1 MLALLR
7 RRDFALLWLGGLV
20 SVTGDWVLRAAL
32 PYFVYEQ
39 TGSTVATAGMVA
51 AALAPGIVLGSVAGV
66 FVDRWNRKR
75 VLVAGNLLQAGTV
88 ALLLLVPHEGW
99 LWVVFAVA
107 AAQSLIAS
115 FASPAESALLPTL
128 VNDEQLVAANAL
140 NVVNNRIGRLLGLP
154 LGATLLATVGL
165 ELVVVVDALSF
176 VLAALLVSPI
186 AAPPA
191 ARMLR
196 AAEGAVSSA
205 AGSAWAAF
213 WGEWLDGLR
222 LVGRERVLA
231 VVFAVLGLMTFGGTM
246 LDPLTVAWVRD
257 ILGEGPQVYAL
268 LLTAH
273 AASGIA
279 GAVLVSRIDVRLA
292 PRLLV
297 GWSSIAAGVALA
309 VRYNVPSVPL
319 ALGLS
324 LFVGLTSVA
333 SAVGVETL
341 VQRAVRDDYRGRVF
355 GALGATG
362 SLLSLLGA
370 LTAGVLAE
378 VVGLVT
384 MLNVA
389 SALIALAG
397 IVVLRAFAPSAAAA
411 ASAEQALARPTL
423 PSRTA
428 RS

>member
-7 RRDFALLWLGGLV
+7 RRDFALLWLGGLL
-20 SVTGDWVLRAAL
+20 SVTGDWVLYAAL

-39 TGSTVATAGMVA
+39 TGSTVATAGMIA
-51 AALAPGIVLGSVAGV
+51 ASLAPGILLGSVAGV

-75 VLVAGNLLQAGTV
+75 VLVVANLLQAATV

-115 FASPAESALLPTL
+115 FSTPAESALLPAL
-128 VNDEQLVAANAL
+128 VAEEQLVAANAL
-140 NVVNNRIGRLLGLP
+140 NVLNNRVGRLVGLP
-154 LGATLLATVGL
+154 VGAALLAALGL
-165 ELVVVVDALSF
+165 ELVVLVDCASF
-176 VLAALLVSPI
+176 VLAALVISPI
-186 AAPPA
+186 VAPPA
-191 ARMLR
+191 ARALR
-196 AAEGAVSSA
+196 AGEDAVAA
-205 AGSAWAAF
+205 AGSAWTAF

-222 LVGRERVLA
+222 LVRRERPLA
-231 VVFAVLGLMTFGGTM
+231 VIFTVLGLMTFAGTM

-257 ILGEGPQVYAL
+257 TFGGGPQVYAL

-273 AASGIA
+273 AASGIV
-279 GAVLVSRIDVRLA
+279 GAVLVSRVDVRLA

-297 GWSSIAAGVALA
+297 GWSSVAAGVALA
-309 VRYNVPSVPL
+309 VRYDVPSIPL
-319 ALGLS
+319 AVSLS

-341 VQRAVRDDYRGRVF
+341 VQDGVRDEFRGRVF

-362 SLLSLLGA
+362 GLLSLLGA
-370 LTAGVLAE
+370 TTAGVLAE
-378 VVGLVT
+378 LFGTVA

-389 SALIALAG
+389 SALIALSG
-397 IVVLRAFAPSAAAA
+397 FVVLRAFSRLAPQPGAAEACAAARA
-411 ASAEQALARPTL
+411 AP
-423 PSRTA
+423 P
-428 RS
+428 

>member
-32 PYFVYEQ
+32 PYFVYER
-39 TGSTVATAGMVA
+39 TGSTVATAGMIA

-107 AAQSLIAS
+107 AAQSLIGS

-128 VNDEQLVAANAL
+128 VGDEQLVAANAL
-140 NVVNNRIGRLLGLP
+140 NVVNNRIGRLLGVP
-154 LGATLLATVGL
+154 LGATLLAALGL
-165 ELVVVVDALSF
+165 ELVVVVDAASF

-186 AAPPA
+186 VAPPS
-191 ARMLR
+191 ARVLR
-196 AAEGAVSSA
+196 AAAGAVSAA

-213 WGEWLDGLR
+213 WVEWLDGLR

-231 VVFAVLGLMTFGGTM
+231 VVFGVLGLMTFGGTM

-257 ILGEGPQVYAL
+257 VLGEGPQVYAL

-297 GWSSIAAGVALA
+297 GWSSIAAGIALA
-309 VRYNVPSVPL
+309 VRYTVPSVPL

-389 SALIALAG
+389 SALIVLAG
-397 IVVLRAFAPSAAAA
+397 VVVLRAFSPTAAA
-411 ASAEQALARPTL
+411 ASAEQALVSARCAP
-423 PSRTA
+423 P
-428 RS
+428 

>member
-39 TGSTVATAGMVA
+39 TGSTVATAGMIA

-66 FVDRWNRKR
+66 FVDRWNRKH
-75 VLVAGNLLQAGTV
+75 VLVVGNLLQAGTV

-107 AAQSLIAS
+107 AAQSLIGS
-115 FASPAESALLPTL
+115 FSSPAESALLPTL
-128 VNDEQLVAANAL
+128 VGDEQLVAANAL

-154 LGATLLATVGL
+154 LGATLLTSLGL
-165 ELVVVVDALSF
+165 ELVVVVDSASF

-186 AAPPA
+186 VAPPA
-191 ARMLR
+191 ARLLR
-196 AAEGAVSSA
+196 AAEGAVSAA

-222 LVGRERVLA
+222 LVRRERVLA
-231 VVFAVLGLMTFGGTM
+231 VVFGVLGLMTFGGTM

-257 ILGEGPQVYAL
+257 VLGEGPQVYAL

-279 GAVLVSRIDVRLA
+279 GALLVSRIDVRLA

-297 GWSSIAAGVALA
+297 GWSSIAAGAALA
-309 VRYNVPSVPL
+309 VRYNVP
-319 ALGLS
+319 
-324 LFVGLTSVA
+324 
-333 SAVGVETL
+333 
-341 VQRAVRDDYRGRVF
+341 
-355 GALGATG
+355 
-362 SLLSLLGA
+362 
-370 LTAGVLAE
+370 
-378 VVGLVT
+378 
-384 MLNVA
+384 
-389 SALIALAG
+389 
-397 IVVLRAFAPSAAAA
+397 
-411 ASAEQALARPTL
+411 
-423 PSRTA
+423 
-428 RS
+428 

>member
-32 PYFVYEQ
+32 PYFVYER
-39 TGSTVATAGMVA
+39 TGSTVATAGMIA

-107 AAQSLIAS
+107 AAQSLIGS
-115 FASPAESALLPTL
+115 FSSPAESALLPTL
-128 VNDEQLVAANAL
+128 VGDEQLVAANAL
-140 NVVNNRIGRLLGLP
+140 NVVNNRIGRLLGVP
-154 LGATLLATVGL
+154 LGATLLAALGL
-165 ELVVVVDALSF
+165 ELVVVVDAASF

-186 AAPPA
+186 VAPPS
-191 ARMLR
+191 ARVLR
-196 AAEGAVSSA
+196 AAAGAVSAA
-205 AGSAWAAF
+205 AGSAWTAF

-231 VVFAVLGLMTFGGTM
+231 VVFGVLGLMTFGGTM

-257 ILGEGPQVYAL
+257 VLGEGPQVYAL

-297 GWSSIAAGVALA
+297 GWSSIAAGIALA

-397 IVVLRAFAPSAAAA
+397 LVVLRAFSPTAAA
-411 ASAEQALARPTL
+411 ASAEQALA
-423 PSRTA
+423 SA
-428 RS
+428 RCTPP